1 VGHGYWSASLRRLV
15 HDASGLTGAV
25 IVIAMLL
32 LALLGPVVY
41 DTDPNLQS
49 RKGLTTEGRPLGP
62 SSEYPLGTDTKG
74 RDLLARLLNGAKISF
89 AASLLAIAL
98 AALIGVVVGGVAGIA
113 TGLRRELPMRAM
125 DVILAFPT
133 LLLAMVFLALA
144 RPSIGTVALI
154 IGLGWGAYLARL
166 VFGIT
171 SSLAGRDLAASAVAV
186 GASRTRILMRH
197 MLPHALPVVVVYVT
211 LGVGVAIQLEA
222 VFGYVGV
229 GLQPPDATWGNMIAE
244 AQGYIVSEPRL
255 IFAPAALLAVAML
268 GFVLLGDGLRNALD
282 PEDERGSMVELH
294 A

>member
-1 VGHGYWSASLRRLV
+1 MRSGYWSTSLRRLV
-15 HDASGLTGAV
+15 RDASGLAGAV
-25 IVIAMLL
+25 IVTVMFL
-32 LALLGPVVY
+32 LALAGPLVY
-41 DTDPNLQS
+41 DVDPNLQS
-49 RKGLTTEGRPLGP
+49 RTGLTADGRPLGP
-62 SSEYPLGTDTKG
+62 SGEYPLGTDTKG
-74 RDLLARLLNGAKISF
+74 RDLLARLLHGAKISF

-113 TGLRRELPMRAM
+113 RGLARELPMRAM
-125 DVILAFPT
+125 DVVLAFPT

-144 RPSIGTVALI
+144 RPSILTVAVI
-154 IGLGWGAYLARL
+154 IGVGWGAYLARL

-186 GASRTRILMRH
+186 GASRTRLLTRH

-255 IFAPAALLAVAML
+255 IFAPAAMLAVAML

-282 PEDERGSMVELH
+282 PEDERGSLVELR